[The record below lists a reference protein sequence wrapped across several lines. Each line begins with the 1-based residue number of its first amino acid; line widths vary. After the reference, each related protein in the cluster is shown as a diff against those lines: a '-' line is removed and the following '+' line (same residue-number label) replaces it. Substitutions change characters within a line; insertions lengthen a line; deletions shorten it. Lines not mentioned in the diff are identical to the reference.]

1 MTWAKLLADID
12 GGPGSAAVVQAAL
25 RLGEAFAA
33 RVELLHIEVSEE
45 QAIPIVAEG
54 MTAGAVGRMLE
65 SLAEEREARAATAEA
80 LFQKL
85 CVDSGVAT
93 CEPDAAAEPGR
104 FRVAFRRIAGRESDE
119 LARRG
124 RLSDLVIVGGP
135 GADAGFSQAV
145 ETAIFATGRPLLMV
159 PETLPEGLGRSIA
172 IAWDGTPG
180 AARAAGAAL
189 PLLRRAE
196 TITVMTADM
205 EKVGAK
211 PSALADYLAE
221 HGISAQ
227 TWAFLPDERALGER
241 MLAEADKSGADML
254 VMGAYGH
261 SRLREMVLGGVT
273 ESVTAK
279 AKIPV
284 DSSLFR

>member
-12 GGPGSAAVVQAAL
+12 GGPNSATVAQAAL
-25 RLGEAFAA
+25 RLGEAFSA
-33 RVELLHIEVSEE
+33 RVELLHIEVADED
-45 QAIPIVAEG
+45 AIPIVAEG

-65 SLAEEREARAATAEA
+65 GLAEERETRAATAQA
-80 LFQKL
+80 LYQNL
-85 CVDSGVAT
+85 CVDAGLPT

-104 FRVAFRRIAGRESDE
+104 FRVAFRRVAGRESDE

-124 RLSDLVIVGGP
+124 RLSDLVVVGGP
-135 GADAGFSQAV
+135 GSDAGFSQAV
-145 ETAIFATGRPLLMV
+145 ETAMLATGRPLLMV
-159 PETLPEGLGRSIA
+159 PETLPESSGRSIA

-196 TITVMTADM
+196 TVTVMTADM

-211 PSALADYLAE
+211 PSALAGYLAE
-221 HGISAQ
+221 HGVSAQ
-227 TWAFLPDERALGER
+227 TWAFLSEDRALGEQL
-241 MLAEADKSGADML
+241 LAEADKAGADTL

-261 SRLREMVLGGVT
+261 NRLLEMVLGGVT
-273 ESVTAK
+273 QSVTAK
-279 AKIPV
+279 AEIPV
-284 DSSLFR
+284 FMAH